1 MSKIIHYHMPK
12 MGKLKIELYGEAEA
26 FYKIL
31 ERNGYIDKLK
41 CNAQLGV
48 IQNVCE
54 GSHHT
59 RWEYVVTQLYL
70 INCLRD
76 KGPKNIG
83 LANNSPKVG
92 KAKVS
97 GTEILQVWVLLFNIG
112 HMVGTFASEKGFLI
126 HCKKNTETR
135 KLFLRGINDRE
146 VRNVARK
153 VIEEEKLFSV
163 HKMIAFFILGRMR
176 GGYFDTISNCEDI
189 GKAHIVMPQK
199 GVERLRKLNMI
210 FSKLRAL
217 AILYLDS
224 NYGYVPL
231 TFDLNQII
239 FDFEKHSDEI
249 FIRNDSEI
257 LRSIITFKGL
267 LTENFYMAPEVLY
280 CHGKQ
285 SQWCRKKLNEHLSS
299 PTTEKVYQT
308 FKNDSIISLKN
319 WNHTEA
325 YNFRLWI
332 DSQRSISP
340 VIRKY
345 KENSLEEEW
354 NAKLPSTRCR
364 CTVEKNPRE
373 NILAIN
379 IAIYKS
385 TQVDVLPRLFSQLI
399 GRLFALQKDYMAKIR
414 LRKTN
419 VTRGHFTPACQEM
432 MLKVLHFLWGKHL
445 IFSPGES
452 YFSRELWFMEN
463 GSTKA
468 SQVVDEYKE
477 RLSDRDVP
485 ADRLHEL
492 EALSRTLKSIKHRGT
507 VLVTTSQI
515 VVRKCEDYSD
525 VTDLDGVVIL
535 ADSKELSLVL
545 VEAKKLK
552 KKPVAAAIKRIQ
564 STLAAMGFEDEDQP
578 DIYRLERMGAFT
590 TISLYSAGE
599 EEGICHI

>member
-1 MSKIIHYHMPK
+1 MSTTIHYHMPK
-12 MGKLKIELYGEAEA
+12 MGKLKIELYGVAEK
-26 FYKIL
+26 FYKVL
-31 ERNGYIDKLK
+31 ESNGYIDKLK
-41 CNAQLGV
+41 SNAQLGV

-70 INCLRD
+70 INCIQS
-76 KGPKNIG
+76 KGPKNLG
-83 LANNSPKVG
+83 LANNSPNIG

-112 HMVGTFASEKGFLI
+112 HMIGTFASEKGFLM
-126 HCKKNTETR
+126 HCKENKETR
-135 KLFLRGINDRE
+135 KLFLRGINDLK
-146 VRNVARK
+146 VRDIARIK
-153 VIEEEKLFSV
+153 IKDEKLFFA
-163 HKMIAFFILGRMR
+163 HKMIAFFILGRLR
-176 GGYFDTISNCEDI
+176 GGCFETISKCEDI
-189 GKAHIVMPQK
+189 GKAHIIMPQN
-199 GVERLRKLNMI
+199 GIERLRKLNTV

-239 FDFEKHSDEI
+239 FDFEKHSEEI

-257 LRSIITFKGL
+257 LRSILTFHEL

-285 SQWCRKKLNEHLSS
+285 AEWCCKKLEKHLSS
-299 PTTEKVYQT
+299 PNTAKIYQI
-308 FKNDSIISLKN
+308 FKDDSIISLKN
-319 WNHTEA
+319 WNHAEA
-325 YNFRLWI
+325 YNFRLWV

-340 VIRKY
+340 IIRQY

-354 NAKLPSTRCR
+354 NSRLPSTRCR
-364 CTVEKNPRE
+364 CTVEKSPGE

-385 TQVDVLPRLFSQLI
+385 TRTEALPRLFSLVI
-399 GRLFALQKDYMAKIR
+399 GRLFALQKDYMTKIR
-414 LRKTN
+414 LKKTI
-419 VTRGHFTPACQEM
+419 VTRGHFTPACKEM
-432 MLKVLHFLWGKHL
+432 MLRVLHFLWGKHL
-445 IFSPGES
+445 LFCPSEP
-452 YFSRELWFMEN
+452 YYSRELWFMEN

-468 SQVVDEYKE
+468 SQVVEEYKSRLEE
-477 RLSDRDVP
+477 RGVS

-492 EALSRTLKSIKHRGT
+492 EALSRSLRSIQHRGT

-552 KKPVAAAIKRIQ
+552 KRPVATAIKRIK
-564 STLAAMGFEDEDQP
+564 STLTAMGFDEGNQP
-578 DIYRLERMGAFT
+578 DIHRLERFGAYT
-590 TISLYSAGE
+590 VISLYSAGE
-599 EEGICHI
+599 GDGVCQL